1 MSLLKVV
8 CDVLLYDASFSKLFQ
23 LESVPGEKKKR
34 VLAGTNST
42 VAQ

>member
-1 MSLLKVV
+1 MSILKVV
-8 CDVLLYDASFSKLFQ
+8 CDVLLCDASLGKLFQ
-23 LESVPGEKKKR
+23 LESVPGEKKR